1 MRAAAADAVLS
12 FGAAVATPDAN
23 PMTLQELLAA
33 LDAHPLPVI
42 AYFLSLPAIAWLTGR
57 FHAHGSVYGSP
68 LRWLYAGVLY
78 GACLPGLVAA
88 IAFADTLAHG
98 RVIQAGLLSQILP
111 LIAMFVTLGLIRQQA
126 DPEHI
131 PGFRRMTGFVLLLVF
146 TAISVFLL
154 MQTRIW
160 IFIGGGFGA
169 LAVSLGVL
177 FLLLKWA
184 FDRAFG
190 TGR

>member
-1 MRAAAADAVLS
+1 
-12 FGAAVATPDAN
+12 
-23 PMTLQELLAA
+23 MTLQELLAA
-33 LDAHPLPVI
+33 LDANPVPVLV
-42 AYFLSLPAIAWLTGR
+42 YFVVMPGLAWLTGR
-57 FHAHGSVYGSP
+57 FHSRGPVYDSP
-68 LRWLYAGVLY
+68 LRWLYSIVLY

-88 IAFADTLAHG
+88 VAFADTLVHG
-98 RVIQAGLLSQILP
+98 RLMQAGIFSQILP
-111 LIAMFVTLGLIRQQA
+111 LISMFITLGLIRHQA

-131 PGFRRMTGFVLLLVF
+131 PGFRRMTGFMLLLAL

-160 IFIGGGFGA
+160 IFFGGGLGT
-169 LAVSLGVL
+169 LAVSMGVL